1 MSMIGNLLRVN
12 QTELNEYLND
22 SSLLEGRIYNEE
34 ADDPSLVDIDKAW
47 EGVIFLLT
55 GQCLADAD
63 HPLLAVLFSGQV
75 IDNDQDLGYGPAH
88 YLTPEQV
95 VELNNQIS
103 QITVTD
109 LKQRFEP
116 VRMIELG
123 IYPEIWDDS
132 PETFE
137 YLNEYF
143 SIVQQVY
150 KEASHKNQAIISF
163 IS

>member
-1 MSMIGNLLRVN
+1 
-12 QTELNEYLND
+12 
-22 SSLLEGRIYNEE
+22 
-34 ADDPSLVDIDKAW
+34 
-47 EGVIFLLT
+47 LLT

-63 HPLLAVLFSGQV
+63 HPLLSVLFSGQV

-88 YLTPEQV
+88 YVTPEQV
-95 VELNNQIS
+95 VELNSQIS

-109 LKQRFEP
+109 LRQKFDP
-116 VRMIELG
+116 GRMTELG
-123 IYPEIWDDS
+123 IYPEIWDNN

-143 SIVQQVY
+143 QIVQQVY
-150 KEASHKNQAIISF
+150 KEASSKNEAIISF